1 MNKILML
8 GTSLGSIEIVQTAK
22 DMGYYTI
29 VTDNLNPDHS
39 NAKKVADE
47 YWMISTNDLD
57 LLEKK
62 CREEKVNAIFAG
74 ISEYNLDRV
83 KNLTDRLG
91 LPCYIEAVTW
101 KYARDKSAF
110 KKKCREIGI
119 PIVDDYTVSDPPL
132 SRELH
137 DIEYPVIVKPVD
149 GTGNKGLSI
158 CTNESELLA
167 GCRKA
172 RENSESGNI
181 LIERYITGEE
191 SWHYYFLA
199 DDVIRHVYSGCVFRQ
214 PGYPTFL
221 YLIGTC
227 AVTDYDEF
235 KEQVD
240 DKCIAF
246 LKNIGC
252 KNGISWFQF
261 IKDKKGKF
269 YALEMAQRM
278 SADCSGIMLK
288 KAIGINIIEWMLD
301 LAFGKKHTAG
311 MIPEPIEP
319 PYKHAP
325 FVYYQFAERT
335 GTIVSMEGYA
345 DLDPERFQVSLVA
358 HEGDYIPQ
366 YRLMARIVSYSSTPG
381 EMCEMIRYIN
391 NNTRILDKT
400 NDNMYIQFTD
410 FDRIV
415 DSLRGVFLAL
425 S

>member
-1 MNKILML
+1 MKKLLML
-8 GTSLGSIEIVQTAK
+8 GTSLGSTEIVQTAK

-29 VTDNLNPDHS
+29 VTDNLDPGRS
-39 NAKKVADE
+39 SAKKVANE

-62 CREEKVNAIFAG
+62 CREEKINAIFAG

-83 KNLTDRLG
+83 KELTDRLG
-91 LPCYIEAVTW
+91 LPCYIESAAW

-119 PIVDDYTVSDPPL
+119 PIVDEYTVSNPPL
-132 SRELH
+132 PEELTV
-137 DIEYPVIVKPVD
+137 IEFPVVVKPVD

-158 CTNESELLA
+158 CNNEDELIE
-167 GCRKA
+167 GCKKA

-191 SWHYYFLA
+191 SWRYYFLA
-199 DDVIRHVYSGCVFRQ
+199 DNVIRHVYSGCVFRQ

-227 AVTDYDEF
+227 AVTDYYEF
-235 KEQVD
+235 KEQVNE
-240 DKCIAF
+240 KCIDF

-261 IKDKKGKF
+261 IKDEKGKF

-278 SADCSGIMLK
+278 SADCSGKAMK
-288 KAIGINIIEWMLD
+288 KAIGINTIEWMLD
-301 LAFGKKHTAG
+301 LAFGKIHTAE
-311 MIPEPIEP
+311 MIPEPSIP

-325 FVYYQFAERT
+325 CVYYQFADRAA
-335 GTIVSMEGYA
+335 IIASMQGYS

-358 HEGDYIPQ
+358 HEGDYVPK
-366 YRLMARIVSYSSTPG
+366 YRLMSRIVLDASTPR
-381 EMCEMIRYIN
+381 EMCELIQYIN
-391 NNTRILDKT
+391 NKIRILDDK
-400 NDNMYIQFTD
+400 NNNMYIQFTD
-410 FDRIV
+410 FDGV
-415 DSLRGVFLAL
+415 MNSLSLVY
-425 S
+425 